1 MKTFKHKGK
10 HITVNTISELE
21 EAKNQINKFV

>member
-1 MKTFKHKGK
+1 MKAFKHTGK

-21 EAKNQINKFV
+21 EAKTKIKKFL